1 MIMNFTWSSLSYHD
15 NELYEPSPTAGTAHS
30 GYRPISAPVASTH
43 EAAAAHR
50 LSPAISVR
58 TIFYGRA
65 CLPGFELGS
74 LPLFARPDARLSG
87 GKVGWGGG
95 GDLVPVVGLKL
106 HPGHGA
112 PLARTVDS
120 ALPRCESDG
129 AMRQATAVYM

>member
-65 CLPGFELGS
+65 CLPGFEL
-74 LPLFARPDARLSG
+74 ARLAT
-87 GKVGWGGG
+87 
-95 GDLVPVVGLKL
+95 LVRTARC
-106 HPGHGA
+106 A
-112 PLARTVDS
+112 PLRGEGGMGGRGGPRARGW
-120 ALPRCESDG
+120 A
-129 AMRQATAVYM
+129 